1 MQAERRGTKRFQMSC
16 PMTITAR
23 RRVRTPWSGKGQL
36 FDIAVSGA
44 RFFLWAPLVVGTR
57 VLLDVHFMNAEQ
69 RTTTVRF
76 DGIVTRAQ
84 QEPPYETAVQF
95 QTRGQFLRDGLRN
108 TEPPKVK
115 EAMWPNTRHGSGHPN
130 SANLPL
136 REEVA
141 GEIP

>member
-1 MQAERRGTKRFQMSC
+1 MQAERRGAKRFQLSC
-16 PMTITAR
+16 PMTITGR

-57 VLLDVHFMNAEQ
+57 VVLDVHFMNAEQ

-76 DGIVTRAQ
+76 DGIVTRAH

-95 QTRGQFLRDGLRN
+95 QTKGQFLRDGLRN
-108 TEPPKVK
+108 IELPKVCD
-115 EAMWPNTRHGSGHPN
+115 AMWPNTRHGSRHPN